1 MAEPLVTFEQAQAVT
16 EFAQALYAYD
26 QFGFW
31 SPMLSNQLLQSLNNN
46 PETPSSDKIRK
57 ALAEYKENSDQIQGY
72 MEYMKFW
79 DMIFARTLQAYCNA
93 LSLTYS
99 LFVSMLLLRVIM
111 NQAHT
116 KRISGAYMI
125 F

>member
-1 MAEPLVTFEQAQAVT
+1 MEEPLVTFEQAQAVT

-57 ALAEYKENSDQIQGY
+57 ALAEYKENAEQIQGY
-72 MEYMKFW
+72 MEYMKY
-79 DMIFARTLQAYCNA
+79 Q
-93 LSLTYS
+93 
-99 LFVSMLLLRVIM
+99 
-111 NQAHT
+111 
-116 KRISGAYMI
+116 
-125 F
+125 

>member
-57 ALAEYKENSDQIQGY
+57 ALAEYKENAEQIQGY

-79 DMIFARTLQAYCNA
+79 DMIFAELYKHIVM
-93 LSLTYS
+93 LYHLTYS
-99 LFVSMLLLRVIM
+99 LFASML
-111 NQAHT
+111 
-116 KRISGAYMI
+116 
-125 F
+125 

>member
-57 ALAEYKENSDQIQGY
+57 ALAEYKENSEQIQGY

-79 DMIFARTLQAYCNA
+79 DMIFAYEAA
-93 LSLTYS
+93 
-99 LFVSMLLLRVIM
+99 VMLVCCRGGTMRVVWIPSS
-111 NQAHT
+111 NLGLI
-116 KRISGAYMI
+116 KI
-125 F
+125 